1 MNSNATGIASSTLAS
16 TDTNDAAAGMGKL
29 SGRFALD
36 VQGFDAMRAQA
47 NKDPQAGLKQA
58 AQQFD
63 AVFTQMMLKSMRD
76 ATPSDSPFESNDSK
90 SFTAMLDQQLS
101 QQMSSKGIGVADMM
115 LKQLQRNAGVK
126 PDAKTM
132 GSSNAMQMLNGMGGG
147 SGGAG
152 GDMDANAGNI
162 AAMNA
167 MAKAYA
173 AAQANKSQ
181 ASLNSGRGYTAADS
195 IAAPAPGNGSDKVND
210 FVDRLAAPAQA
221 ASAATGISARFIIG
235 QAALESG
242 WGKREIKYANGQ
254 TSHNIFGIKATGGW
268 TGKTVDSV
276 TTEYVNGQPKKVVE
290 KFRAYDSYEDA
301 LTDYASV
308 IKNNPRY
315 SPVVEAS
322 RDVAGFAHGMQKAG
336 YATDPQYAK
345 KLISIM
351 KQIV

>member
-1 MNSNATGIASSTLAS
+1 MNANATGIASSVLAS
-16 TDTNDAAAGMGKL
+16 TDTSDTASGMVKL

-47 NKDPQAGLKQA
+47 NKDPQAGLKEA
-58 AQQFD
+58 TKQFD

-76 ATPSDSPFESNDSK
+76 ATPSDSPLDSNDSK

-132 GSSNAMQMLNGMGGG
+132 GSNTMQMLSGMGG
-147 SGGAG
+147 
-152 GDMDANAGNI
+152 DIDANAGNI
-162 AAMNA
+162 ATMNA

-173 AAQANKSQ
+173 AAQANKNG
-181 ASLNSGRGYTAADS
+181 ASLSSGRGYTASDALE
-195 IAAPAPGNGSDKVND
+195 APVHSNGSDKVND
-210 FVDRLAAPAQA
+210 FVDCLAAPAQA
-221 ASAATGISARFIIG
+221 ASAATGIPARFIIG

-290 KFRAYDSYEDA
+290 KFRAYDSYEAA

-308 IKNNPRY
+308 MKNNPHY
-315 SPVVEAS
+315 ALVVQAS
-322 RDVAGFAHGMQKAG
+322 RDVASLAHGMQKAG

-351 KQIV
+351 RQVV

>member
-1 MNSNATGIASSTLAS
+1 MNSNTTSGIANSALAS
-16 TDTNDAAAGMGKL
+16 TDTSDGFSKL
-29 SGRFALD
+29 SNRFALD

-47 NKDPQAGLKQA
+47 SSNPQAGLKEA
-58 AQQFD
+58 AKQFD

-76 ATPSDSPFESNDSK
+76 ATPSDSPFDSNDTK
-90 SFTAMLDQQLS
+90 SFTGMLDQQMS
-101 QQMSSKGIGVADMM
+101 QQMASKGIGVADMM
-115 LKQLQRNAGVK
+115 LKQLMRNNG
-126 PDAKTM
+126 AKTEA
-132 GSSNAMQMLNGMGGG
+132 GGNAMNTLSGMVNQAGGG
-147 SGGAG
+147 SG
-152 GDMDANAGNI
+152 DLDSNAGNI

-173 AAQANKSQ
+173 TAQANKSG
-181 ASLNSGRGYTAADS
+181 ASSNLGNGRGYTAAD
-195 IAAPAPGNGSDKVND
+195 ALEAPARGNGSDKVNA
-210 FVDRLAAPAQA
+210 FVDKLAAPAQA
-221 ASAATGISARFIIG
+221 ASAATGIPARFIIG

-242 WGKREIKYANGQ
+242 WGKREIKNANGT
-254 TSHNIFGIKATGGW
+254 TSHNIFGVKATRDW

-276 TTEYVNGQPKKVVE
+276 TTEYVNGVPKKTVE

-301 LTDYASV
+301 LSDYASV

-315 SPVVEAS
+315 APVVEAS

-351 KQIV
+351 RQIV